1 MIKKIQNSDK
11 VKRFKKSTINFPKYV
26 YDYGLIFIGF
36 FFNLLKYRQF
46 YQKNVT
52 IVTGSDHI
60 FFDSLIQL
68 IENIEKYESSSNLI
82 VYDLGM
88 EIKQIETI
96 KQNYPKI
103 ILKPFEFSQYPEFV
117 GIRDEH
123 NKLGHYAW
131 KSAIIRKEISA
142 HSGLV
147 LWFDTGNLI
156 NKKLTYLKIALTAF
170 GFYSPHS
177 DGNISDWTHQGTIDY
192 LFVEKNILKKSNL
205 TGGLVGVNTS
215 NKNVVKLIKNW
226 EKYSLNQQCIAPE
239 GSNRDN
245 HRQDQS
251 ILSILRYQSEQKI
264 FSPKMKLNFGIR
276 VNQNPGIKIYV
287 SDSFENES
295 KRKIKVD
302 WLKKNF
308 NISVNTIKQ
317 SNIIWLLDIDDLK
330 RIPKK
335 LLKSKIL
342 IYVIFNEDNI
352 SLIKLKNLFKVF
364 KKDDFIFLQNEYG
377 DNNSILKL
385 AKDKNFKIF
394 SDFQDVESKIKELT
408 KS

>member
-26 YDYGLIFIGF
+26 YDYGLILIGL

-46 YQKNVT
+46 YQKNIT

-68 IENIEKYESSSNLI
+68 IENIKKYESSSNLI

-96 KQNYPKI
+96 KQKYPKI
-103 ILKPFEFSQYPEFV
+103 KLKPFEFSQYPEFV

-142 HSGLV
+142 NSGLV

-177 DGNISDWTHQGTIDY
+177 DGNISDWTHQGTIDF
-192 LFVEKNILKKSNL
+192 LLVKKNILKKSNL

-215 NKNVVKLIKNW
+215 NKNVVKLIQNW

-239 GSNRDN
+239 GSSRDN

-295 KRKIKVD
+295 KRKIKDD

-308 NISVNTIKQ
+308 SISVNTIKQ

-342 IYVIFNEDNI
+342 IYVIFNEDII

-377 DNNSILKL
+377 DSNSILKL
-385 AKDKNFKIF
+385 AKNKNFKIF
-394 SDFQDVESKIKELT
+394 SDFQDVESKIKEFT

>member
-26 YDYGLIFIGF
+26 YDFGLILIGL
-36 FFNLLKYRQF
+36 FFNLLRYRQF

-68 IENIEKYESSSNLI
+68 IENIKKYESSSNLI

-96 KQNYPKI
+96 KQKYPKI

-142 HSGLV
+142 NSGLV

-177 DGNISDWTHQGTIDY
+177 DGNISDWTHQGTIDF
-192 LFVEKNILKKSNL
+192 LLVKKNILKKSNL

-215 NKNVVKLIKNW
+215 NKNVVKLIQNW

-239 GSNRDN
+239 GSSRDN

-295 KRKIKVD
+295 KRKIKDD

-342 IYVIFNEDNI
+342 IYVIFNEDII

-377 DNNSILKL
+377 DSNSILKL
-385 AKDKNFKIF
+385 AKNKNFKIF
-394 SDFQDVESKIKELT
+394 SDFQDVESKIKEFT

>member
-11 VKRFKKSTINFPKYV
+11 VKRFKKLTINFPKYV
-26 YDYGLIFIGF
+26 YDYGLILIGF
-36 FFNLLKYRQF
+36 FFNLLKNSQF
-46 YQKNVT
+46 YQNNVT

-68 IENIEKYESSSNLI
+68 IENIKQYESSSNLI

-88 EIKQIETI
+88 ELKQIETI
-96 KQNYPKI
+96 KQKYPSI
-103 ILKPFEFSQYPEFV
+103 ILKSFEFSKYPEFV

-142 HSGLV
+142 NSGLV

-177 DGNISDWTHQGTIDY
+177 DGNISDWTHQGTIDF
-192 LFVEKNILKKSNL
+192 LLVKKNILKKSNL

-215 NKNVVKLIKNW
+215 NKNVVKLIQNW

-239 GSNRDN
+239 GSSRDN

-295 KRKIKVD
+295 KRKIKDD

-308 NISVNTIKQ
+308 SISVNTIKQ

-342 IYVIFNEDNI
+342 IYVIFNEDII

-377 DNNSILKL
+377 DSNSILKL
-385 AKDKNFKIF
+385 AKNKNFKIF
-394 SDFQDVESKIKELT
+394 SDFQDVESKIKEFT

>member
-26 YDYGLIFIGF
+26 YDYGLILIGL

-46 YQKNVT
+46 YQKNIT

-68 IENIEKYESSSNLI
+68 IENIKKYESSSNLI

-96 KQNYPKI
+96 KQKYPKI
-103 ILKPFEFSQYPEFV
+103 KLKPFEFSQYPEFV

-142 HSGLV
+142 NSGLV

-177 DGNISDWTHQGTIDY
+177 DGNISDWTHQGTIDF
-192 LFVEKNILKKSNL
+192 LLVKKNILKKSNL

-215 NKNVVKLIKNW
+215 NKNVVKLIQNW

-239 GSNRDN
+239 GSSRDN

-276 VNQNPGIKIYV
+276 VNQN
-287 SDSFENES
+287 F
-295 KRKIKVD
+295 
-302 WLKKNF
+302 
-308 NISVNTIKQ
+308 
-317 SNIIWLLDIDDLK
+317 
-330 RIPKK
+330 
-335 LLKSKIL
+335 
-342 IYVIFNEDNI
+342 
-352 SLIKLKNLFKVF
+352 
-364 KKDDFIFLQNEYG
+364 
-377 DNNSILKL
+377 
-385 AKDKNFKIF
+385 
-394 SDFQDVESKIKELT
+394 
-408 KS
+408 